1 MEHETKSGKGIRI
14 FTAHSLIQ
22 TETKQSEKPYDI
34 YRRLVGFVED
44 QMKYFDES
52 QYKVFVFELL
62 KRLRNKSIFSVYG
75 YLRCIDHKACAH
87 DYTVDEVVEIIN
99 KYLSITHQSSLKS
112 ICDGIK
118 KELKHG
124 MPKN

>member
-14 FTAHSLIQ
+14 FRAHSLIQ
-22 TETKQSEKPYDI
+22 TEAKQSEKPYDI
-34 YRRLVGFVED
+34 YRGLVGFVED
-44 QMKYFDES
+44 QMKDFEES

-75 YLRCIDHKACAH
+75 YLRCIDHKAD

-99 KYLSITHQSSLKS
+99 KYLSIIHQSSLKS
-112 ICDGIK
+112 ICARIK

-124 MPKN
+124 VPKN